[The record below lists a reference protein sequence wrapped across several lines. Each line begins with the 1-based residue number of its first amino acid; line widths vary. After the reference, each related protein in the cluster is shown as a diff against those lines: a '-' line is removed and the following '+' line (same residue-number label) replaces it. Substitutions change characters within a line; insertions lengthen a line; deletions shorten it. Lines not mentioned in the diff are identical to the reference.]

1 MLLDPKEALVVAIY
15 DYEAQ
20 NPQELTLQYNEEY
33 YVIDSSEEHWWLIQD
48 KNGYVTFQQPI
59 YKSFINPLCSSLNI
73 YAGP

>member
-1 MLLDPKEALVVAIY
+1 MQKLLLDPKEVVVIAIY

-48 KNGYVTFQQPI
+48 KNG
-59 YKSFINPLCSSLNI
+59 
-73 YAGP
+73 